1 MAVRPTGNRKVWG
14 SIPQSGSGLFPFCRD
29 ITSRWVIT
37 GHDENSNEDL
47 LKALEK
53 QIKYSKTKFEQ
64 MIDLSIYVK
73 FISHLVVSL
82 HSG

>member
-1 MAVRPTGNRKVWG
+1 MMVQIRGGTVE
-14 SIPQSGSGLFPFCRD
+14 IPNVNDNEWDVLFKLVD
-29 ITSRWVIT
+29 SY
-37 GHDENSNEDL
+37 DENSNEDL